1 MRLITLAEP
10 LKEGIEDF
18 GSFKAVFMAGSPGS
32 GKSTVR
38 SELFGGLGLKVVDA
52 DEIRGAYLKMG
63 KAGDYD
69 VFGDVV
75 RRQRQS
81 YMDQRLGIIMDTT
94 AWWLP
99 GVRSTTEQLRELG
112 YDVGMVHVFTPLH
125 VALER
130 VRRRAAATGREVPED
145 EVVKRFEGLKHNIGQ
160 YTEMFGDNYW
170 FVDNSSSRPRTDP
183 VKRDITRWLRSQ
195 PVNPRAREWIS
206 QQRAAKRAPP
216 LEPSSSLSLQDSDDL
231 QPRANRSSLE
241 PNTLP

>member
-195 PVNPRAREWIS
+195 PINPRAREWIS

>member
-99 GVRSTTEQLRELG
+99 SVRSTTEQLRELG

-170 FVDNSSSRPRTDP
+170 FVDNSSSRPRTEP